1 MTQYLI
7 KTIKHDTGE
16 IFQDVMK
23 ARMNETFEIVEANDI
38 QALKVQ
44 TQLKEWSY
52 DVEETHNHDNSND

>member
-23 ARMNETFEIVEANDI
+23 ARSNETFEIVEVNDM
-38 QALKVQ
+38 QELKAQ
-44 TQLKEWSY
+44 THLKEWSY